1 MQTVP
6 LVHLPFDK
14 VGIDLIGP
22 LSPVSNR
29 GNRWV
34 LTVVDYATRC
44 PEAIALSRIDTE
56 TIAEAL
62 LGIFSRVAFPKEVLS
77 DNGTQFVSHVMLEV
91 SRLISVKQIFS
102 SPYHPMANG
111 LCDKSN
117 GTLKK
122 MLVRMCSEQP
132 RDWDRYLEPLLFAY
146 LEVPQDSTGF
156 SQFELLYGRTVRG
169 PMNIFRALWTKENT
183 DEEVVSTYQYV
194 FDLRNR
200 IEQTCNLV
208 HENLLSSQQT
218 YKRHFDKKASL
229 RILEV
234 DDQVLVMLP
243 TDHNK
248 LLLRWKGPYK
258 IAEKVGVTDYRIKVG
273 NRLRLFHVNMLR
285 KYTERESRRYARLP
299 LY

>member
-1 MQTVP
+1 MTKAPVQTVP

-29 GNRWV
+29 ANRWV
-34 LTVVDYATRC
+34 LTVVDYATRY

-56 TIAEAL
+56 TIAEAF
-62 LGIFSRVAFPKEVLS
+62 LGIFSRVGFPKEVLS
-77 DNGTQFVSHVMLEV
+77 DNGTQFVSQVMLEV

-146 LEVPQDSTGF
+146 RILPVPAA
-156 SQFELLYGRTVRG
+156 LRTHRT
-169 PMNIFRALWTKENT
+169 RT
-183 DEEVVSTYQYV
+183 DE
-194 FDLRNR
+194 
-200 IEQTCNLV
+200 
-208 HENLLSSQQT
+208 HLSCALDEGE
-218 YKRHFDKKASL
+218 H
-229 RILEV
+229 
-234 DDQVLVMLP
+234 
-243 TDHNK
+243 
-248 LLLRWKGPYK
+248 
-258 IAEKVGVTDYRIKVG
+258 
-273 NRLRLFHVNMLR
+273 
-285 KYTERESRRYARLP
+285 RRGSGIDIPIRV
-299 LY
+299 